1 MASRAAVRASDA
13 DRERVAD
20 RLRDAAAEGRLLT
33 EELEQR
39 LEVALSARTYGQLD
53 ALLADLP
60 GRRLMGPAEA
70 RRVAWRRPVLG
81 IPIVVAVTLAV
92 IAAVFVITGVLAMW
106 LLWLAVGWW
115 FFGHR
120 GRRLHG
126 ARSARSLHAC
136 GGWHRGRGPTRGFWA

>member
-70 RRVAWRRPVLG
+70 RRATWRRPVLA

-120 GRRLHG
+120 GRHLHR
-126 ARSARSLHAC
+126 ARSARCLHAC